1 MPFTHMSLKIL
12 LPFEVFA
19 HTTGVTRIVAETRQ
33 GAFGLLPNRLD
44 CAAALCPGILT
55 LETEA
60 DGPHYVAID
69 EGVLVKTGADVL
81 VSVRR
86 ALGGADL
93 DQLRQAV
100 ARQFLRVDEQE
111 QTVRSVMA
119 KLEMGFLRRMANFH
133 HD

>member
-1 MPFTHMSLKIL
+1 MRATCMNLKIL

-19 HTTGVTRIVAETRQ
+19 DTPGVTRIVAETRS

-55 LETEA
+55 LDTEA
-60 DGPHYVAID
+60 DGPSYVAID
-69 EGVLVKTGADVL
+69 EGVLVKTGAEVL

-93 DQLRQAV
+93 AQLRQAV
-100 ARQFLRVDEQE
+100 AQQFLRLDGQE
-111 QTVRSVMA
+111 QTVRSVIA

>member
-1 MPFTHMSLKIL
+1 MPASHMNLKIL

-19 HTTGVTRIVAETRQ
+19 DLSGVTRIVAETHG

-44 CAAALCPGILT
+44 CAAALCAGILS
-55 LETEA
+55 LETET
-60 DGPHYVAID
+60 DGPSYVAID
-69 EGVLVKTGADVL
+69 EGVLVKTGAQVL

-86 ALGGADL
+86 ALGGTDL
-93 DQLRQAV
+93 GQLRQAV
-100 ARQFLRVDEQE
+100 AQQFLRLDDQE
-111 QTVRSVMA
+111 QTVRSVIA